1 MSISRSEKKVLKEDL
16 YAISRGTLYLITE
29 MNKHVKYFQEHKCFN
44 SLMTVIDDIHFRSA
58 KSLNFVNNEESEEE
72 SYVEEIDETKESE
85 EDNSEDVAFLGSN
98 KENNGSNN

>member
-58 KSLNFVNNEESEEE
+58 KSLNFVNILKVNNEESEEE

-85 EDNSEDVAFLGSN
+85 EDN
-98 KENNGSNN
+98 